1 MRIGSRRDARPE
13 GGGVAGSSQ
22 YRSKRGLHSQ
32 IRAFHGL
39 PHVREASAKRKR
51 STRSGCRVVRTAFR
65 GG

>member
-1 MRIGSRRDARPE
+1 MRIGPKRDARPE

-22 YRSKRGLHSQ
+22 YRSRKSLHSQ

-39 PHVREASAKRKR
+39 PHVREASVKRKR
-51 STRSGCRVVRTAFR
+51 STRSSCRVARMAFR